1 MSSTS
6 FIRWT
11 WRKPKTIRPIQPQKV
26 SDCRKSECHRCGHKK
41 WKHWHLKKCPAFGTK
56 CFRCGKF
63 GHYARK
69 CFSRLL
75 KRKENTTTRKERDRS
90 RMNKYNDSKALCSLL
105 PFNNLDDSELKKAA
119 PAVKFYSQDII
130 DLAEEYQEVK
140 TLYEDALAE
149 IEQNKSSAVG
159 DDRIEAGFLI

>member
-1 MSSTS
+1 MPS
-6 FIRWT
+6 IWN
-11 WRKPKTIRPIQPQKV
+11 KV
-26 SDCRKSECHRCGHKK
+26 FQMWQVWPLCQEVFFQI
-41 WKHWHLKKCPAFGTK
+41 A
-56 CFRCGKF
+56 
-63 GHYARK
+63 
-69 CFSRLL
+69 

-159 DDRIEAGFLI
+159 DDRIEAGFFI